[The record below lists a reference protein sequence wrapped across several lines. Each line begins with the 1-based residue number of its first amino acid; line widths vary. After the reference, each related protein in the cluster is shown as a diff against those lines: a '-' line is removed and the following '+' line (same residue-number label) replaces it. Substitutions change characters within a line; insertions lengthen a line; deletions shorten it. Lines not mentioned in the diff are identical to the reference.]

1 MVRLDPEP
9 DPDILPVLDFS
20 LFLLYCLQ
28 TASHRLQTL
37 AKMTLLVCNIK
48 ILVGFNC
55 VTVRLECCEEN
66 YSLLKT
72 NILLALYKEIL
83 NWAMTSSSEL
93 RTSLMNSVTRNE
105 IYIITLIKWKRMA
118 SYKLCPHG
126 ELQRNVWRVWLLNR
140 GPQPRSS
147 ASVLRHVSRLSK
159 IVRQPSKVN
168 TPDRLENNTKYFS

>member
-1 MVRLDPEP
+1 M
-9 DPDILPVLDFS
+9 ILSYLLSFAKIESGYSVFLTFLLLCGIGFIICQFLKAIPVLKTWGPQ
-20 LFLLYCLQ
+20 L
-28 TASHRLQTL
+28 SHRL
-37 AKMTLLVCNIK
+37 A
-48 ILVGFNC
+48 
-55 VTVRLECCEEN
+55 CEEN

-83 NWAMTSSSEL
+83 NWLMTSSSEL

-147 ASVLRHVSRLSK
+147 ALVLRHVSRLSK